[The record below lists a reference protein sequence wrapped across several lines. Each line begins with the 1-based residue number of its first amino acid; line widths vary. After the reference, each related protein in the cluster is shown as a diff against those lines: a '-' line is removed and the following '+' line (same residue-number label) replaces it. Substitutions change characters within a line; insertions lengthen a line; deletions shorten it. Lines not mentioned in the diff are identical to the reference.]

1 MFFRILT
8 HKNLIKENKLN
19 VPVMSLVNIP
29 AKVIENIIGL
39 IITKDYN
46 SAFFAKEI
54 NLPIHVA
61 DFANI
66 LSNILKADG

>member
-1 MFFRILT
+1 
-8 HKNLIKENKLN
+8 
-19 VPVMSLVNIP
+19 MSLVNIP

-54 NLPIHVA
+54 KLPIHVA